1 MSARLRLTL
10 SYAAFLL
17 VAAGAMFALILY
29 VLHFVP
35 VSTGIDRFPG
45 FLPGRDDLFRAVWPR
60 LWQVAGVLLVIGLV
74 GGWFLSGRMLRPL
87 KRINAV
93 AQRVAAGALDDRVR
107 LTGPHDEFHQLADTF
122 DSMLDRLQHAFEE
135 QRRFTANASH
145 ELRTPYAISRSMI
158 DVAQADPDGVDLPKL
173 LRRLDE
179 TNRRGA
185 DTVAALLTLA
195 SLDYAQGVLDEP
207 VDVADLAAD
216 VIDELA
222 PLAAAAGIEVSSTL
236 GEGDIDG
243 RTALVR
249 QLIANLV
256 LNGIRHNA
264 PGGTVDVT
272 TRSHDSGAVE
282 LTVLNTGPVVPPELV
297 GTLTE
302 PFVRGAGR
310 VAPGSAR
317 PAGEGSGLGLALVA
331 RIAEVHGAVLWLVP
345 RQQGGL
351 TVRVTFPPPRAAR

>member
-1 MSARLRLTL
+1 MSARIRLTL
-10 SYAAFLL
+10 SYAGFLL
-17 VAAGAMFALILY
+17 VAAAAMFALILY

-35 VSTGIDRFPG
+35 LSTGIAGWGG

-74 GGWFLSGRMLRPL
+74 GGWLLSGRMLRPL
-87 KRINAV
+87 ARINAV
-93 AQRVAAGALDDRVR
+93 AARVAAGSLDDRVAM
-107 LTGPHDEFHQLADTF
+107 TGTRDEFRQLADTF

-158 DVAQADPDGVDLPKL
+158 DVAQADPDGVDMPEL

-185 DTVAALLTLA
+185 ETVAALLTLA
-195 SLDYAQGVLDEP
+195 SLDYAPEVLDEP
-207 VDVADLAAD
+207 IDLADLAAD
-216 VIDELA
+216 VVRELRPIA
-222 PLAAAAGIEVSSTL
+222 DASHVRVTTTL

-249 QLIANLV
+249 QLVGNLV

-264 PGGTVDVT
+264 PGGSVEVT
-272 TRSHDSGAVE
+272 TRSVESGAVE
-282 LTVLNTGPVVPPELV
+282 MTVVNSGSVVPPELV

-310 VAPGSAR
+310 IAAGAGR
-317 PAGEGSGLGLALVA
+317 AAGEGSGLGLALVA
-331 RIAEVHGAVLWLVP
+331 RIAEVHGATLKLVP
-345 RQQGGL
+345 RPQGGL
-351 TVRVTFPPPRAAR
+351 TARVRFPAPRTAR